1 MLVMLLKLEQD
12 FYYPGTYSNPYPID
26 EEGRDVSWYDNNNF
40 GASKSLHIIGDYN
53 DYFGIYWHN
62 EKHGSAHYSNYD
74 EKLGMKFYLWSFSR
88 EGAIWEELLTDD
100 SGQYAEL
107 QSGRMY
113 NQPSVTSGFTPFNHN
128 EFAAQMTDQWTE
140 YWFPIAEIGGLSQS
154 KSARRYICR
163 AL

>member
-1 MLVMLLKLEQD
+1 MSRGM
-12 FYYPGTYSNPYPID
+12 IIII
-26 EEGRDVSWYDNNNF
+26 F

-113 NQPSVTSGFTPFNHN
+113 NQPKCDQRFYNHLII
-128 EFAAQMTDQWTE
+128 MSLLHRCLIT
-140 YWFPIAEIGGLSQS
+140 
-154 KSARRYICR
+154 